1 MFGLFKK
8 KEATIKVKDKVWM
21 TGEAKLQAFIN
32 EWKKTPKIIFI
43 FWFDESLRQAESFFA
58 GQATTVP
65 VLLTARETN
74 TFHLAGKKIILA
86 EHYPLQQKEN
96 EFFQKLNLQEVEIW
110 SALDEPLFKHF
121 GSEKIIQMMKQ
132 LGMKEDEAIEHPMI
146 SKAIHNA
153 KEKISKKII
162 IDQASHS
169 QNDWLQKN
177 FNL

>member
-8 KEATIKVKDKVWM
+8 KEAIIQVKDKVWM
-21 TGEAKLQAFIN
+21 TGGAKLQAFIN

-65 VLLTARETN
+65 VLLTARETI

-96 EFFQKLNLQEVEIW
+96 ELFQKLNLQEVKIW

-121 GSEKIIQMMKQ
+121 GSEKIIHMMKQ

-153 KEKISKKII
+153 QEKISKKII

>member
-21 TGEAKLQAFIN
+21 TGEAKLKAFMN
-32 EWKKTPKIIFI
+32 EWKKNPEIIFI
-43 FWFDESLRQAESFFA
+43 FWFDESLRQAESFFPR
-58 GQATTVP
+58 QSNTVP

-74 TFHLAGKKIILA
+74 AFRLQDKKIILA

-96 EFFQKLNLQEVEIW
+96 DFFQKLNLQEVEIW

-132 LGMKEDEAIEHPMI
+132 LGMKEDEPIEHSMI
-146 SKAIHNA
+146 SKAIYNA
-153 KEKISKKII
+153 QEKISKKMI
-162 IDQASHS
+162 IDQAAQS

-177 FNL
+177 FNA